1 MGKILG
7 AFDKLVDNT
16 DPLVLKPHVLTNG
29 IVAKGEW
36 ATPVSSYS
44 GYSLHVLEQDMDGA
58 MIEINS
64 GHDDGGGYVTLDTD
78 DLDALIDVLQGI
90 RTRALKA
97 QADHER
103 KNK

>member
-7 AFDKLVDNT
+7 AFNKLVDNT

-36 ATPVSSYS
+36 VTPVSSYS
-44 GYSLHVLEQDMDGA
+44 GYSLHVIEQDMDGA
-58 MIEINS
+58 MLEVSS
-64 GHDDGGGYVTLDTD
+64 GHDDGGGYVQLDTD